1 MFAKVFSQIF
11 ESSIAEKPELR
22 FTFMDMLVL
31 ADVNGVVNKTH
42 EAIARITNRPLTV
55 IKETIAEL
63 EGPDPRSQSP
73 DYKGARIKRLDDH
86 RDWGWFIVNYKHYR
100 QIASEEQ
107 RREKTLARVKRH
119 RDKAKEEG
127 EADAE
132 GKTLTS
138 VTGALH
144 DDFFPSNNL
153 PKPLNTREMGDA
165 WDNWQMHKKQ
175 RGETMGPLAVT
186 KCLNKLK
193 AMGPERAVAA
203 IEHSIASNYAGVY
216 EPREQQRNQQV
227 AKKNKI
233 DWSKVT
239 EENAI

>member
-1 MFAKVFSQIF
+1 
-11 ESSIAEKPELR
+11 
-22 FTFMDMLVL
+22 
-31 ADVNGVVNKTH
+31 
-42 EAIARITNRPLTV
+42 
-55 IKETIAEL
+55 
-63 EGPDPRSQSP
+63 
-73 DYKGARIKRLDDH
+73 LDDH

-119 RDKAKEEG
+119 RDKAKEEAEADA

-132 GKTLTS
+132 GK
-138 VTGALH
+138 ALQQRFSTEN
-144 DDFFPSNNL
+144 DDSERFARVSSKVSRTNLLPFFPSDNL
-153 PKPLNTREMGDA
+153 PPPLNTREMQDA

-175 RGETMGPLAVT
+175 RGETMGQLALT

-216 EPREQQRNQQV
+216 EPRAEQRNQV
-227 AKKNKI
+227 VKKNKI

-239 EENAI
+239 DENAI